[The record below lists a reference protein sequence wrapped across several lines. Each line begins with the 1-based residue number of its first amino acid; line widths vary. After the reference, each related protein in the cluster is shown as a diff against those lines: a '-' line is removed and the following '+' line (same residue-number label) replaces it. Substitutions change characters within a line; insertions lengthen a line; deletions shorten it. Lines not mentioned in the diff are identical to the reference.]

1 MKDKNKK
8 SPKTLLDFI
17 EHKSLA
23 TGICVLD
30 DYRSGKFTIKQILH
44 IYKNHP

>member
-1 MKDKNKK
+1 MKDKK
-8 SPKTLLDFI
+8 SKYPKTLLDFI

-30 DYRSGKFTIKQILH
+30 DYRSKKFTIKQILEM
-44 IYKNHP
+44 YKNHP